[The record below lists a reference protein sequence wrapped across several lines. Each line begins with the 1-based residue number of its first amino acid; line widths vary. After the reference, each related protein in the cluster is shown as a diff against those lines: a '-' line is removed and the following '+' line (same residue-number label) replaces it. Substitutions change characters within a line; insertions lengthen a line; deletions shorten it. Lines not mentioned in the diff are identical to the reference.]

1 MKRCHI
7 SSTISGLSFCLLL
20 LNSIFAPSA
29 QAGRPVLNQTPQT
42 INRYF
47 GGYKTRLTTNQGVT
61 YTYAPA
67 KFKRL
72 FPKFPKSKFS
82 ITFVNNR
89 ARKITLDFSEDLNN
103 SRRVDYR
110 YNYEQADATKFY
122 NYIFGY
128 QPSIWKELSNRFEQD
143 TVHNFEYCLGDGVGN
158 SFIKMGAN
166 QVTFDASFYYDSRC
180 EPPY

>member
-1 MKRCHI
+1 MKRCQI
-7 SSTISGLSFCLLL
+7 LSTISGLFLGLLL
-20 LNSIFAPSA
+20 LNGICAPSA

-42 INRYF
+42 IKRYF

-61 YTYAPA
+61 YTYTPA
-67 KFKRL
+67 NFKRL
-72 FPKFPKSKFS
+72 FPKFPKSKFL

-103 SRRVDYR
+103 FRADNYR
-110 YNYEQADATKFY
+110 YNYGQAEATKFY

-128 QPSIWKELSNRFEQD
+128 QPPIWKELSNRFEQD

-158 SFIKMGAN
+158 SFLIGGAA
-166 QVTFDASFYYDSRC
+166 QITFDASFYYDSRC